1 MKKVF
6 YKKLIRDNIPEIIK
20 SSGGV
25 CETRILNNE
34 EFEMELRKKLVEESK
49 EVLNSSKEELMGELA
64 DVLQLINNLVKNNE
78 LTMED
83 VQNEMKLKKKERG
96 GFDKK
101 LFLEWASKKS

>member
-6 YKKLIRDNIPEIIK
+6 YKKLIRDNIPEVIE

-25 CETRILNNE
+25 CETRILNNQ
-34 EFEMELRKKLVEESK
+34 EFETELRKKLVEESK

-64 DVLQLINNLVKNNE
+64 DVLQLINSLVENNQ

-83 VQNEMKLKKKERG
+83 VQNEMKLKKEKRG

>member
-1 MKKVF
+1 MEKVF
-6 YKKLIRDNIPEIIK
+6 YKKLVRDNIPEIIEN
-20 SSGGV
+20 SGGV

-49 EVLNSSKEELMGELA
+49 EVLNSSKEELVGELA
-64 DVLQLINNLVKNNE
+64 DVLQLINNLVKNNQ

-83 VQNEMKLKKKERG
+83 VQNEMKLKEEKRG